1 MCVNKVL
8 PYFISSAT
16 TKAITKYDALFD
28 HTQPPLLY
36 SWLLQELMEEQTF
49 LIIIIIIIIK
59 IIIKIIVIT
68 FKRLIHTFDELK
80 LNTLP
85 NKCVLYLCSSWRS
98 GEVPRMWASGRYFG
112 TFIGRRF

>member
-16 TKAITKYDALFD
+16 TKAITKYGALFD

-59 IIIKIIVIT
+59 IIAIT

-112 TFIGRRF
+112 AFIGRRF

>member
-8 PYFISSAT
+8 PYFISSST

-49 LIIIIIIIIK
+49 LIIIIIIIK
-59 IIIKIIVIT
+59 IIAIT

-112 TFIGRRF
+112 AFIGRRF